1 MFSISSSEAV
11 AAALDACDAAFE
23 RLLDLDCEALKTR
36 EQLRVL
42 ERLEVLRRRLPA
54 AEHPVLRAL
63 SARDDVLEHG
73 ANLRHVLAERLHI
86 TRAEARRRIDVA
98 EELGPR
104 RTLTGQPAEPLRPAM
119 AAAQRAGR
127 IGEAHIRVIRTFLE
141 HLPVFVDEAT
151 RAKAE
156 ADLVGYAADFRPDQ
170 LAKLADRMA
179 DCLNP
184 DGNFTDE
191 DRCRRRTLVLGRQ
204 DRDGMSEIRGFL
216 TPEFRA
222 TLDAV
227 LAKLAAPGMANPADE
242 HPCVSGTPSQE
253 AIQGDSRTTGQR
265 HHDGLLAALRALLA
279 SGDLGKHNGLPA
291 TVIISTTL
299 AELEAGTGKA
309 HTGGGNWLPMRD
321 VLKIASHA
329 HHYLRIYQ
337 GAKELALFHTKRL
350 ASPGQ
355 RIVLY
360 ARDRG
365 CTRPGCDAP
374 GYFTE
379 VHHVTDYSET
389 GRTDIDDLALACG
402 VDHRLIRPG
411 GWSTRTNAHGETE
424 WIPPRGQDT
433 GQPRT
438 NTYHHPEKLL
448 HDGGES
454 GKDSGD
460 DPDSARPA

>member
-1 MFSISSSEAV
+1 MRSVNSSEGV
-11 AAALDACDAAFE
+11 ATALEAFDAAFE
-23 RLLDLDCEALKTR
+23 RLLELDCDALLTC
-36 EQLRVL
+36 EQLWVL
-42 ERLEVLRRRLPA
+42 ERLETMRRRLPA
-54 AEHPVLRAL
+54 AEHRVVRAM
-63 SARDDVLEHG
+63 SVRDDVLELG
-73 ANLRHVLAERLHI
+73 GTLRYVLAERLHI
-86 TRAEARRRIDVA
+86 TRAEARRRIDLA
-98 EELGPR
+98 DELGPR
-104 RTLTGQPAEPLRPAM
+104 RTLTGQPAEPLHPAM
-119 AAAQRAGR
+119 ASAQRDGR
-127 IGEAHIRVIRTFLE
+127 ISEAHIRVIRSFLGQ
-141 HLPVFVDEAT
+141 LPMFVDAPT

-156 ADLVGYAADFRPDQ
+156 ADLVGYAASFRPDQ

-184 DGNFTDE
+184 DGNFNDE
-191 DRCRRRTLVLGRQ
+191 DRCRRRTLTIGRQ
-204 DRDGMSEIRGFL
+204 GRDGMSEIRGFL
-216 TPEFRA
+216 TPEFRT

-242 HPCVSGTPSQE
+242 HPCVSGTPAQQ
-253 AIQGDSRTTGQR
+253 AIDGDTRTPGQR
-265 HHDGLLAALRALLA
+265 HHDGLHAALRALLA
-279 SGDLGKHNGLPA
+279 SGDLGQHNGLPA
-291 TVIISTTL
+291 SIIISTTL

-309 HTGGGNWLPMRD
+309 HTGGGAWLPMRD
-321 VLKIASHA
+321 VLRIASHA

-365 CTRPGCDAP
+365 CTRPGCDVC

-379 VHHVTDYSET
+379 VHHVTGYAST

-411 GWSTRTNAHGETE
+411 GWSTRTNARGETE
-424 WIPPRGQDT
+424 WIPPPGQDT

-448 HDGGES
+448 HHDD
-454 GKDSGD
+454 DSAAGD
-460 DPDSARPA
+460 DDPENASGS